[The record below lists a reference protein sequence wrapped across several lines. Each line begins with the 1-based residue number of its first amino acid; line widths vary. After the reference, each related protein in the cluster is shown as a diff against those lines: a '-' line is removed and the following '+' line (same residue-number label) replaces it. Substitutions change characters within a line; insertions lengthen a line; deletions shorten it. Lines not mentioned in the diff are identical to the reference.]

1 MNNSKSC
8 LDCGTQL
15 EGVYCHNCGQK
26 DIENFS
32 LKTLFSDFI
41 NSFFSI
47 DSKLFVTLKHLLFN
61 PGFLTKEYWKG
72 RRSRYISPVRLYLVT
87 SFIMFIIMSLSMNF
101 LFDGKGAL
109 FEITENDQL
118 PEGYEGIG
126 VFISLIKTFE
136 EEGDD
141 GIVELLKNGIKETQ
155 RREITA
161 EQIFFSAIPTS
172 MFILMPIFAV
182 LLYLILFRKK
192 ELSYVHHLITV
203 LHLHSTVYM
212 FLLIFIF
219 LEFLGIQGDI
229 GYILW
234 PLFAC
239 LYLVY
244 FLKKTYEDSWI
255 KIFIKSS
262 LLASIYI
269 STFVFGL
276 MYLMFFALV
285 LYGQPS

>member
-141 GIVELLKNGIKETQ
+141 GIVELLKNGI
-155 RREITA
+155 
-161 EQIFFSAIPTS
+161 
-172 MFILMPIFAV
+172 
-182 LLYLILFRKK
+182 
-192 ELSYVHHLITV
+192 
-203 LHLHSTVYM
+203 
-212 FLLIFIF
+212 
-219 LEFLGIQGDI
+219 
-229 GYILW
+229 
-234 PLFAC
+234 
-239 LYLVY
+239 
-244 FLKKTYEDSWI
+244 
-255 KIFIKSS
+255 
-262 LLASIYI
+262 
-269 STFVFGL
+269 
-276 MYLMFFALV
+276 
-285 LYGQPS
+285 